1 MNDVDVLFADFSW
14 RTSVHNWYSD
24 VVMIWLADT
33 WKYILV
39 VSFFWKTSFVL
50 SFTELARRRWC
61 RRPWRRSHRPD
72 VAAELSPF
80 LPGRSLWTRC
90 NYNLAG
96 SNMGGCNFDLNL
108 SRFCSK
114 MSKYLFILFLFWKTS
129 ANYICRYHTCSGYKH
144 ILQKQQNCNFKFS
157 L

>member
-1 MNDVDVLFADFSW
+1 MNDVDVLFAVFWRRWQCCTIYLVVYISW
-14 RTSVHNWYSD
+14 RTSVHDWYSD

-33 WKYILV
+33 RKYTLV
-39 VSFFWKTSFVL
+39 VFFFWKTSFVL

-61 RRPWRRSHRPD
+61 RRPWRRNHRPD

-114 MSKYLFILFLFWKTS
+114 MSKYSRFFAIMRLLAPPW
-129 ANYICRYHTCSGYKH
+129 
-144 ILQKQQNCNFKFS
+144 NCM
-157 L
+157 